1 MLLTSRSSFKTAR
14 RHLKRFNVL
23 PVVSFFILGGVFLSF
38 GFQKENLRDHFRDF
52 IYDGSALFL
61 SLMEKPFNS
70 FEGYKQNL
78 TRHLYL
84 QRDAQALE
92 GVMSQ
97 LKTSQNK
104 TMSLEMR
111 NKELRHL
118 LTLQGVGTE
127 PFVTLLCFGQQAFL
141 KSQSLFVHGGLQNGL
156 HRFDVVLSEGAIIGQ
171 VDSVGSK
178 TSRILLINDPHSKI
192 PVVCEH
198 SQQEGILS
206 GDEKGNLKLS
216 FVSKVQKLQVGE
228 TVFSSGIDGY
238 FPRGKPLGTV
248 SEIDGENVHIAPL
261 VDVTALH
268 YVQVQQSH
276 GGDVQ

>member
-1 MLLTSRSSFKTAR
+1 MLLTSRPSFKTAR
-14 RHLKRFNVL
+14 RHFKRFNVV
-23 PVVSFFILGGVFLSF
+23 PVLLFLVLGGVAFSLAS
-38 GFQKENLRDHFRDF
+38 QKENLREHMRDF

-61 SLMEKPFNS
+61 SLIEKPFNS

-78 TRHLYL
+78 NRHLYL
-84 QRDAQALE
+84 QKNAQALE
-92 GVMSQ
+92 RVVAQ
-97 LKTSQNK
+97 LKTAQNK
-104 TMSLEMR
+104 TKSLEIR

-118 LTLQGVGTE
+118 LTLQGGGTE
-127 PFVTLLCFGQQAFL
+127 PFITLPCFGQHAFL
-141 KSQSLFVHGGLQNGL
+141 NSQALFVHGGRQNGL

-178 TSRILLINDPHSKI
+178 TSRVLLINDPGSKI

-198 SQQEGILS
+198 SQLEGILS
-206 GDEKGNLKLS
+206 GDEKGGLRLS
-216 FVSKVQKLQVGE
+216 FVSKTQKLQVGE
-228 TVFSSGIDGY
+228 TLFSSGIDGY

-248 SEIDGENVHIAPL
+248 SEVDGETVQVSPL
-261 VDVTALH
+261 VDVKMLH